1 MFPAPQIKAIIF
13 DFDGTLVNSVDV
25 YLQMFLDLGE
35 RFGKGLTK
43 EDFMTMNGMSV
54 RPAIK
59 LLVKEKKL
67 RRMVIP
73 YLLWNKK
80 KLMQQIEVGTKP
92 YPEVKTTLEALKQH
106 YRLVI
111 ATSNHRDF
119 LLSICKRY
127 DLMSYFEFFLAEE
140 DVENVKPHPEAFL
153 KAASQLKLS
162 PDECLVIE
170 DSPQGVKAAVAAKMR
185 CCAVE
190 HTTEKAFFKQPPTQF
205 IPNLSFLTKEFI
217 EQL

>member
-1 MFPAPQIKAIIF
+1 MAPSPPIKAIIF
-13 DFDGTLVNSVDV
+13 DFDGTLVNSVNV

-35 RFGKGLTK
+35 RFGNGVTK
-43 EDFMTMNGMSV
+43 EDFMTLNGMSV
-54 RPAIK
+54 RPAVK
-59 LLVKEKKL
+59 LLVKQKKL
-67 RRMVIP
+67 SRIVIP

-80 KLMQQIEVGTKP
+80 KLIRQIEEGTAP

-111 ATSNHRDF
+111 ATSNTKDF
-119 LLSICKRY
+119 LLRICERY
-127 DLMSYFEFFLAEE
+127 DLMSYFECFFAEE
-140 DVENVKPHPEAFL
+140 DVEKVKPHPEVFL
-153 KAASQLKLS
+153 KAANQLKLS

-170 DSPQGVKAAVAAKMR
+170 DSPQGVLAAVNAKMR

-190 HTTEKAFFKQPPTQF
+190 HTTEKAYFKQPPTQF